1 MTAETLSQRTG
12 PLLAVLAA
20 GAVAVGAGL
29 LIGTDLML
37 GSLVLVGLGLGLTT
51 FFRPLFGII
60 ALIGSLVAG
69 QLVRI
74 PVFGA
79 AGAVLPNDLLLP
91 AVIAG
96 WLLRG
101 LLAGKVRLRSSPLSW
116 PLATMLLVFLLTF
129 IAGTSRLPFLTR
141 PEQIVSSLYIIR
153 WLEYAALFFVA
164 ADILRREQTSRKILF
179 ALLGA
184 AVILAV
190 LGFMQLRLFPDF
202 RFMVPQGWDPH
213 IGRLLST
220 WFDPNFL
227 GGFFSFAIVL
237 AGGLALFSTG
247 RLRIVLWLVV
257 SLLFAALVLTFSRSS
272 YAAFIAGFG
281 MLTFL
286 RSKRLL
292 LLITAIMIAVVAFVP
307 RVQERVIGAVN
318 FDQTARLRIVSWQ
331 NALNVASDYPLT
343 GIGYNAYRY
352 VQVTYGFIGDAAEHS
367 AGGSDSSL
375 LTIFV
380 TTGPVGLA
388 TYLWILW
395 ASFSI
400 AWKGYR
406 HGRGR
411 LTRGLGLSVFAGLIS
426 VVVHSFFIN
435 SLLFPH
441 MLETMFLV
449 LGMLVA
455 LEHNEGILREA

>member
-1 MTAETLSQRTG
+1 MTVETIGQRAIFFS
-12 PLLAVLAA
+12 AVLAA
-20 GAVAVGAGL
+20 GVVAVGAGV
-29 LIGTDLML
+29 LIGTDLVL
-37 GSLVLVGLGLGLTT
+37 GSLVLIGLGIGLTT

-60 ALIGSLVAG
+60 ALIGSLVLG
-69 QLVRI
+69 QLIRI
-74 PVFGA
+74 PAFGA
-79 AGAVLPNDLLLP
+79 EGAVLPNDLLLP
-91 AVIAG
+91 TVVGG
-96 WLLRG
+96 WLMHG

-129 IAGTSRLPFLTR
+129 IAGANQLPFLTR
-141 PEQIVSSLYIIR
+141 REQVVSSLYIIR

-164 ADILRREQTSRKILF
+164 ADILRGEKISRRVLF
-179 ALLGA
+179 LLLGA
-184 AVILAV
+184 AVTLAV
-190 LGFMQLRLFPDF
+190 LGFIQLRLFPDF

-237 AGGLALFSTG
+237 AAGFALFSSG
-247 RLRIVLWLVV
+247 RQRIVLWLVV
-257 SLLFAALVLTFSRSS
+257 SVLFAALVLTFSRSS
-272 YAAFIAGFG
+272 YAAFVASFG
-281 MLTFL
+281 ILTFL

-292 LLITAIMIAVVAFVP
+292 LLIVAVMIAVVAFVP
-307 RVQERVIGAVN
+307 RVQERVVGAVN
-318 FDQTARLRIVSWQ
+318 FDQTARLRLVSWQ
-331 NALNVASDYPLT
+331 NALSVARDYPMT
-343 GIGYNAYRY
+343 GIGYNTYRY
-352 VQVTYGFIGDAAEHS
+352 VQVTYGFVRDPAEHS

-388 TYLWILW
+388 TYLWLLW

-400 AWKGYR
+400 AWKAYR
-406 HGRGR
+406 HGHSNLR
-411 LTRGLGLSVFAGLIS
+411 RGLGLGVFAGFVS
-426 VVVHSFFIN
+426 VAVHSFFIN

-441 MLETMFLV
+441 MLEVMFLM

-455 LEHNEGILREA
+455 LEHDEGILTET